1 MSGFKN
7 FFNSFL
13 SFFRNPDKTVEEK
26 PKKTKKVASKK
37 TTSKSAKKTTP
48 ASDVAKVAEKAEKV
62 VKAIEIAKELQTD
75 KGKARYMSRLR
86 NALKKAIAAEAI
98 DEIQK
103 AETKVKNYLAKQK
116 QK

>member
-1 MSGFKN
+1 MNGFKK
-7 FFNSFL
+7 FFNIFL
-13 SFFRNPDKTVEEK
+13 TFLKNPDKTVDEK
-26 PKKTKKVASKK
+26 PKKSANKK
-37 TTSKSAKKTTP
+37 AKKSTP
-48 ASDVAKVAEKAEKV
+48 LSDAAKITKKAEKT

-103 AETKVKNYLAKQK
+103 AETKVKNYLAKQEK
-116 QK
+116 